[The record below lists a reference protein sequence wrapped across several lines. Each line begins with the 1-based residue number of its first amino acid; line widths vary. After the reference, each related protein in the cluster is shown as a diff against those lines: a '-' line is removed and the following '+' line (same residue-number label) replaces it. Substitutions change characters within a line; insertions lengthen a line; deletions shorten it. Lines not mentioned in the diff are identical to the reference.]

1 MKNNLLTLALLT
13 TASAVLHG
21 CGGGGG
27 DGSDESF
34 SGAASV
40 SIRVTPSDIDTGDR
54 TQVELSVGDVNE
66 VGVALKLRYPSG
78 LRYVSGSATLTVE
91 SVEKKINPSVNI
103 SSQEA
108 KISYLVF
115 YVPQK
120 SFRRPGEPY
129 SGDPGTVTLQLA
141 GKAQVQDGLVE
152 VDADIDDPAKD
163 NSEEFKITSP
173 EFLADD
179 QAPISVQS
187 AQ

>member
-1 MKNNLLTLALLT
+1 MKNNLLTLLLLT
-13 TASAVLHG
+13 STSILLHG

-27 DGSDESF
+27 DGSDETF

-54 TQVELSVGDVNE
+54 AQVELSVGDVSE
-66 VGVALKLRYPSG
+66 VGVAIKVRYPSG

-91 SVEKKINPSVNI
+91 TVEKKVNPSANV

-129 SGDPGTVTLQLA
+129 SGDPGTLTFQLA
-141 GKAQVQDGLVE
+141 GKSEVKDGLVE
-152 VDADIDDPAKD
+152 VDADIDDPTKD